1 MSANFTGVTFPYQKV
16 APANDAVIRR
26 AIFDDGILTGC
37 DLSYSGSTL
46 TMTAGQLM
54 ICGRQ
59 IIHPSSQNW
68 AVTGATSG
76 YARLVLTIDVTRTST
91 KDTFDQVVDEIQ
103 YATDANGFADLTTA
117 DINATGTRYQVAVC
131 VVSLGPGGITGIAS
145 KLDMTE
151 GGGAGGNLKV
161 IALAGVAVTV
171 TKGSKVKQKVADA
184 AGVAMFTGLETGT
197 WTVTL
202 PADVSPP
209 TRTVDIDVDYV
220 VVIAYFSATINI
232 TYPAGSTC
240 TCSDGTTTLSAPDTS
255 GTWACIVPNA
265 GTWTAAATDG
275 VENTSESVSITTD
288 GQIAAIELSYLLWL
302 YKSGNTYNAVTGG
315 WSVAE
320 HASTGGSFD
329 SVLTLNDDSMLLSTE
344 VFGGSVVYANAFTN
358 NSIDLTG
365 VNTLKFKITGIGD
378 QISATNPSG
387 DVQNFRFSLVVANA
401 RPTTQSPTFTAD
413 LRILATGE
421 YSVDVSSI
429 SAGYV
434 GVWITTVGYIKTT
447 LTISEIWGEE

>member
-1 MSANFTGVTFPYQKV
+1 MSANFTGVTFPNQKV
-16 APANDAVIRR
+16 TPANDAVIRR

-68 AVTGATSG
+68 AVTEATSG

-171 TKGSKVKQKVADA
+171 TNGSKVKQKVADA
-184 AGVAMFTGLETGT
+184 AGVAMFTGLETGA

-255 GTWACIVPNA
+255 GTWTCIVPNA
-265 GTWTAAATDG
+265 GTWTVTSTSGAETDSKA
-275 VENTSESVSITTD
+275 VTITTD
-288 GQIAAIELSYLLWL
+288 GQSTSVELSYALFLFKPNAPSDIIAGEWEIPGNGTVTAEAEL
-302 YKSGNTYNAVTGG
+302 TVNSVNAYNSNRIFSARTKGQIDLTEYSTLQATCKASGGSNTKLEVYSGS
-315 WSVAE
+315 SVV
-320 HASTGGSFD
+320 ASTAIGTD
-329 SVLTLNDDSMLLSTE
+329 LTTVTVDISALSGLHSIG
-344 VFGGSVVYANAFTN
+344 FGGSH
-358 NSIDLTG
+358 
-365 VNTLKFKITGIGD
+365 
-378 QISATNPSG
+378 
-387 DVQNFRFSLVVANA
+387 
-401 RPTTQSPTFTAD
+401 TA
-413 LRILATGE
+413 
-421 YSVDVSSI
+421 Y
-429 SAGYV
+429 
-434 GVWITTVGYIKTT
+434 
-447 LTISEIWGEE
+447 LTITYTATEIKLMK

>member
-1 MSANFTGVTFPYQKV
+1 MSANFTGVTFPNQKV
-16 APANDAVIRR
+16 TPANDAVIRR

-46 TMTAGQLM
+46 TMTAGQFM

-68 AVTGATSG
+68 AVTEATSG

-145 KLDMTE
+145 KLDVTE

-171 TKGSKVKQKVADA
+171 TNGSKVKQKVADA
-184 AGVAMFTGLETGT
+184 AGVAMFTGLETGA

-265 GTWTAAATDG
+265 GTWTVTSTSGTETDSKA
-275 VENTSESVSITTD
+275 VTITTD
-288 GQIAAIELSYLLWL
+288 GQSISVELSYALFLFKPNAPSDIIAGEWEMPAN
-302 YKSGNTYNAVTGG
+302 SAVT
-315 WSVAE
+315 AE
-320 HASTGGSFD
+320 AE
-329 SVLTLNDDSMLLSTE
+329 LT
-344 VFGGSVVYANAFTN
+344 VKPVN
-358 NSIDLTG
+358 NFNGKRIISARTKGQIDLTEYS
-365 VNTLKFKITGIGD
+365 TLQATCKASGGSDTKLEVYSGSSVVASTAIGTD
-378 QISATNPSG
+378 LTTVTVDISALSG
-387 DVQNFRFSLVVANA
+387 LHSIGFAGKH
-401 RPTTQSPTFTAD
+401 TA
-413 LRILATGE
+413 
-421 YSVDVSSI
+421 Y
-429 SAGYV
+429 
-434 GVWITTVGYIKTT
+434 
-447 LTISEIWGEE
+447 LTITYTATEIKLMK

>member
-1 MSANFTGVTFPYQKV
+1 MSANFTGVTFPNQKV
-16 APANDAVIRR
+16 TPANDAVIRR

-68 AVTGATSG
+68 AVTEATSG

-145 KLDMTE
+145 KLDVTE

-171 TKGSKVKQKVADA
+171 TNGSKVKQKVADA
-184 AGVAMFTGLETGT
+184 AGVAMFTGLETGA

-255 GTWACIVPNA
+255 GTWTCIVPNA
-265 GTWTAAATDG
+265 GTWTVTSTSGAETDSKA
-275 VENTSESVSITTD
+275 VTITTD
-288 GQIAAIELSYLLWL
+288 GQSTSVELSDALFLFKPNAPSDIIAGEWEIPGNGTVTAEAELTVNSVNAYNSNRIFSARTKGQIDLTEYSTLQATC
-302 YKSGNTYNAVTGG
+302 KASGGSNTKLEVYSGS
-315 WSVAE
+315 SVV
-320 HASTGGSFD
+320 ASTAIGTD
-329 SVLTLNDDSMLLSTE
+329 LTTVTVDISALSGLHSIG
-344 VFGGSVVYANAFTN
+344 FGGSH
-358 NSIDLTG
+358 
-365 VNTLKFKITGIGD
+365 
-378 QISATNPSG
+378 
-387 DVQNFRFSLVVANA
+387 
-401 RPTTQSPTFTAD
+401 TA
-413 LRILATGE
+413 
-421 YSVDVSSI
+421 Y
-429 SAGYV
+429 
-434 GVWITTVGYIKTT
+434 
-447 LTISEIWGEE
+447 LTITYTATEIKLMK